1 MALGECLETLI
12 PRRFKDN
19 RTACM
24 IFEHSSEFQAPVS
37 TAKFVYRL
45 SGQFPKLSSVTGP
58 LPPSKAVDQSLT
70 P

>member
-1 MALGECLETLI
+1 
-12 PRRFKDN
+12 
-19 RTACM
+19 M